1 MTPYE
6 LVLGLGSCIGL
17 GAMVGAAIA
26 LFNSWGT

>member
-6 LVLGLGSCIGL
+6 LVVGLGSALGF
-17 GAMVGAAIA
+17 GAMVGAAVA